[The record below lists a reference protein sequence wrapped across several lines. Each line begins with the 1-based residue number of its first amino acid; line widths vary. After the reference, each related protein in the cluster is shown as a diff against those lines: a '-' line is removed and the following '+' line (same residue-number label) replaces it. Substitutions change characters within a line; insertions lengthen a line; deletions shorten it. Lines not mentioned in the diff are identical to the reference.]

1 MTSIVSHAIKLGN
14 TIQN

>member
-1 MTSIVSHAIKLGN
+1 MTSIVSYAVKLGN